1 MKNSVY
7 NHIDG
12 PKPSK
17 EEIAGA
23 THDAVEYLRIW
34 KKRALYATAA
44 FFLSCAAV
52 SLFLAG
58 HPLHVYWEPFGRYL
72 LLLSMVLLLPFVACA
87 GIAINSW
94 FFLHAL
100 KKGKL

>member
-7 NHIDG
+7 NIDE
-12 PKPSK
+12 PNPSK

-23 THDAVEYLRIW
+23 RQDAIEYLHIW

-44 FFLSCAAV
+44 FALSCAAV
-52 SLFLAG
+52 SLFLKG
-58 HPLHVYWEPFGRYL
+58 SPLHGYWESFGRYL
-72 LLLSMVLLLPFVACA
+72 LFLSMVLLLPFVACA
-87 GIAINSW
+87 GVAINSW
-94 FFLHAL
+94 FFLRAL